1 MRINKKTKKM
11 LQDAFE
17 APEPMRKEA
26 FLKQLPKA
34 QISHVEFM
42 VLQTAYIK
50 KWVWLASLFL
60 FGIALKGASF
70 LERDMLWKI
79 SALMPFI
86 ALAVTTENARSAAY
100 GMEELEMASRFSL
113 RSVLLA
119 RLGIL
124 GASHLLLLC
133 FLIPVSLRS
142 NLYSPLQTGIYLTVP
157 YLLTVVSGFMAARK
171 IHGKESLYACMGIAA
186 MVSVL
191 DITLGGSAA
200 AVYSAEYFFWWIAA
214 FFLLS
219 VILAAECRRTIK
231 EAEELT
237 WNLQ

>member
-1 MRINKKTKKM
+1 MRIKKETKKM

-17 APEPMRKEA
+17 APEPVRKEA
-26 FLKQLPKA
+26 FLKQFPKA
-34 QISHVEFM
+34 QISHIEFM
-42 VLQTAYIK
+42 VLQAAYIK
-50 KWVWLASLFL
+50 KWLWLASIFI
-60 FGIALKGASF
+60 FGIALREASF
-70 LERDMLWKI
+70 LERNMLWRI

-86 ALAVTTENARSAAY
+86 ALAVTTENAGSAAY

-124 GASHLLLLC
+124 GTSHLLLLC

-157 YLLTVVSGFMAARK
+157 YLLTVTLGLMAARK

-186 MVSVL
+186 MVSVVT
-191 DITLGGSAA
+191 ITFGSCAA
-200 AVYSAEYFFWWIAA
+200 TVYRAEYFFWWIAA
-214 FFLLS
+214 FFLLL
-219 VILAAECRRTIK
+219 VVLAAEWKQTIK
-231 EAEELT
+231 EAERYGY
-237 WNLQ
+237 